1 MAKVKEYHRP
11 TSVAAALALLGRPG
25 VTSVALAGGTQVTPQ
40 LVDSDYA
47 IGTEVDAV
55 IDLQAVGLTQIE
67 RQGDRLTLGAMV
79 RLQTLVE
86 SDDVPPLLREMA
98 HREGPN
104 TLRQMGTIGGLVAS
118 SNPESECLAALL
130 LFDAEVQ
137 IQGRSGETHMTLADF
152 WAQGRAALAGGLVTA
167 VTIAT
172 TGQTASDRVARTPA
186 DTPIV
191 AALARRTDDGNLR
204 LALCGVAATP
214 CLVRPEAV
222 ADLSPASDFRGSSA
236 YRRQMAIVLSRRV
249 IEQVT
254 ALK

>member
-1 MAKVKEYHRP
+1 MSKIREYHRP

-25 VTSVALAGGTQVTPQ
+25 MTSVALAGGTQVTPQ

-47 IGTEVDAV
+47 LDMAVDAV
-55 IDLQAVGLTQIE
+55 VDLQAVGLTGVE
-67 RQGDRLTLGAMV
+67 RHGERLTLGAMV

-86 SDDVPPLLREMA
+86 TAEAPALVREMA
-98 HREGPN
+98 RLEGPN

-118 SNPESECLAALL
+118 GNPESECLAALL

-137 IQGRSGETHMTLADF
+137 IQGRSGETRMTLADF
-152 WAQGRAALAGGLVTA
+152 WAQGSAALDGGLVTA

-214 CLVRPEAV
+214 RLVTPEEV
-222 ADLSPASDFRGSSA
+222 ATLNPAGDFRGSSA
-236 YRRQMAIVLSRRV
+236 YRRQMALVLSRRV
-249 IEQVT
+249 VEQVT
-254 ALK
+254 NN